1 MNEGMNDEQTPQY
14 LAGHYPSG
22 QSSEPAQAPGSGGTE
37 PSGDDRA
44 AQRPVSPGAAWYPEP
59 WVESDPARHW
69 AQQNE
74 LTPPAE
80 AAPTQP
86 IYEPPLRAYTPQTR
100 LQGPW
105 RVISAVLLALVLI
118 VGSFLAGRGL
128 TLASQNSASSQGPV
142 AVSTSG
148 SSSSGSSVS
157 SNLDAQQ
164 LQAAVVS
171 VAAKVEKSVVT
182 VHSSG
187 GSGSAIGSGEFVTSD
202 GYIATNDHVVNGFSS
217 YSVTLSDG
225 SSLSATLV
233 GEDHQDD
240 LAVLKV
246 NTSNAPAITLAD
258 SSAAKVG
265 EFVVAIGSPLGQA
278 NSKSFGIVSA
288 LNRTE
293 TEEGSSLSSSGP
305 ILTGLIQTSAAL
317 APGNSGGALVDL
329 DGKMVGM
336 PTLAA
341 TSGTGRQ
348 SSSSS
353 TIGFAIPSNRV
364 AYVANQLIHS
374 GKLTSTNQGFL
385 GVSTRAA
392 GNGFTSQGVA
402 VAGFTQDAH
411 GATPAQSAGLQ
422 VGDVIVAVNGQSIAS
437 EEDLAGAVLSRTPGT
452 KISVQ
457 VQRGGGQQT
466 IQVTLG
472 ERPTNVSA

>member
-1 MNEGMNDEQTPQY
+1 MWGPT
-14 LAGHYPSG
+14 
-22 QSSEPAQAPGSGGTE
+22 
-37 PSGDDRA
+37 RA
-44 AQRPVSPGAAWYPEP
+44 
-59 WVESDPARHW
+59 
-69 AQQNE
+69 
-74 LTPPAE
+74 
-80 AAPTQP
+80 
-86 IYEPPLRAYTPQTR
+86 
-100 LQGPW
+100 
-105 RVISAVLLALVLI
+105 ISAGLLALVLI
-118 VGSFLAGRGL
+118 IGAFLAGRGL
-128 TLASQNSASSQGPV
+128 TLAAQNNSSSSQGPV
-142 AVSTSG
+142 AVSTA
-148 SSSSGSSVS
+148 GSSVS
-157 SNLDAQQ
+157 SNLNAQQ
-164 LQAAVVS
+164 LQAAVES
-171 VAAKVEKSVVT
+171 VAQNVEKSVVT

-187 GSGSAIGSGEFVTSD
+187 GQGSAIGSGEFVTSD

-217 YSVTLSDG
+217 YSITLSDG
-225 SSLSATLV
+225 SSLNASLV

-246 NTSNAPAITLAD
+246 NTSNAPAISLAD

-265 EFVVAIGSPLGQA
+265 EFVAAIGSPLGQS
-278 NSKSFGIVSA
+278 NSVSFGVISA

-293 TEEGSSLSSSGP
+293 TEESDSFSSSSGP

-348 SSSSS
+348 ASSSS
-353 TIGFAIPSNRV
+353 TIGFAIPSNRI

-385 GVSTRAA
+385 GVSTRSA
-392 GNGFTSQGVA
+392 GNGVTSQGVL

-422 VGDVIVAVNGQSIAS
+422 VGDVITAVNGQTVSS
-437 EEDLAGAVLSRTPGT
+437 EEDLAGAVLSRAPGT

-457 VQRGGGQQT
+457 VQRGNSQQT

>member
-1 MNEGMNDEQTPQY
+1 MVP
-14 LAGHYPSG
+14 
-22 QSSEPAQAPGSGGTE
+22 PA
-37 PSGDDRA
+37 DDRA
-44 AQRPVSPGAAWYPEP
+44 AQRPVAPGANWSPAP
-59 WVESDPARHW
+59 WVESDPNRYW
-69 AQQNE
+69 TQGQE
-74 LTPPAE
+74 LMPAE

-86 IYEPPLRAYTPQTR
+86 LHDEPIRGFMPRTQ

-105 RVISAVLLALVLI
+105 RAISAALLALVLL
-118 VGSFLAGRGL
+118 VGGFFAGRGL
-128 TLASQNSASSQGPV
+128 TLAAQNNTAAQGPV
-142 AVSTSG
+142 VVSTAG
-148 SSSSGSSVS
+148 ATSGSSVS
-157 SNLDAQQ
+157 SNLNAQQ
-164 LQAAVVS
+164 LQAAVES
-171 VAAKVEKSVVT
+171 VAQKVEKSVVT

-187 GSGSAIGSGEFVTSD
+187 SAGSAIGSGEFITTD
-202 GYIATNDHVVNGFSS
+202 GYIATNDHVVNSSEFSS

-225 SSLSATLV
+225 SSLNASLV

-246 NTSNAPAITLAD
+246 NTSNAPKITLAD

-278 NSKSFGIVSA
+278 NSTSFGVVSA

-293 TEEGSSLSSSGP
+293 TEESTASSSSSGP

-329 DGKMVGM
+329 DGNMVGM

-341 TSGTGRQ
+341 TNGTGRQ
-348 SSSSS
+348 ASSSS
-353 TIGFAIPSNRV
+353 TVGFAIASNRI
-364 AYVANQLIHS
+364 AYVTNQLIHS
-374 GKLTSTNQGFL
+374 GKLTTTNQGFL

-422 VGDVIVAVNGQSIAS
+422 VGDVITAVNGQTVSS
-437 EEDLAGAVLSRTPGT
+437 EEDLAGAVLSRTPGS
-452 KISVQ
+452 KISIQ
-457 VQRGGGQQT
+457 VQRGNGQQT

>member
-1 MNEGMNDEQTPQY
+1 MNDEQTPQY
-14 LAGHYPSG
+14 PSG
-22 QSSEPAQAPGSGGTE
+22 QSSEPTQAPGSGGKV
-37 PSGDDRA
+37 PPADDRA
-44 AQRPVSPGAAWYPEP
+44 AQRPVTPGANWYPEP
-59 WVESDPARHW
+59 WVESDPTRHW
-69 AQQNE
+69 AQASD
-74 LTPPAE
+74 LTPSE

-86 IYEPPLRAYTPQTR
+86 LTDAPIRGYAPRTQLR
-100 LQGPW
+100 GPW
-105 RVISAVLLALVLI
+105 RAISAALLALALI
-118 VGSFLAGRGL
+118 VGSFLVGRGL
-128 TLASQNSASSQGPV
+128 TLSSQSNARSQGPV
-142 AVSTSG
+142 VVSTSG
-148 SSSSGSSVS
+148 ASSGSSVS

-164 LQAAVVS
+164 LQAAVES
-171 VAAKVEKSVVT
+171 VAQQVEKSVVT

-187 GSGSAIGSGEFVTSD
+187 SQGSAIGSGEFVTAD
-202 GYIATNDHVVNGFSS
+202 GYIATNDHVIDGFSS

-225 SSLSATLV
+225 SSLPATLV
-233 GEDHQDD
+233 GADQQDD

-278 NSKSFGIVSA
+278 NSKSFGVVSA

-293 TEEGSSLSSSGP
+293 TEQSDGFSSTSGP
-305 ILTGLIQTSAAL
+305 ILTGLIQTSAPL
-317 APGNSGGALVDL
+317 APGNSGGALIDL
-329 DGKMVGM
+329 NGKMVGM

-353 TIGFAIPSNRV
+353 TIGFAIASNRV

-422 VGDVIVAVNGQSIAS
+422 VGDVITGVNGQTVSS

-452 KISVQ
+452 KISVT
-457 VQRGGGQQT
+457 VQRNGGQQT

-472 ERPTNVSA
+472 ERPTSLSA

>member
-1 MNEGMNDEQTPQY
+1 MSDEQTPQ
-14 LAGHYPSG
+14 YPSG
-22 QSSEPAQAPGSGGTE
+22 QSSEPETPGSGETN
-37 PSGDDRA
+37 PPAADRA
-44 AQRPVSPGAAWYPEP
+44 PQRPASPGADWSPQP
-59 WVESDPARHW
+59 WVESDPARRW
-69 AQQNE
+69 GQANE
-74 LTPPAE
+74 LTPAG

-86 IYEPPLRAYTPQTR
+86 LDDAPLRGFMPRTH
-100 LQGPW
+100 LWGPW
-105 RVISAVLLALVLI
+105 RVILAAVLALALI
-118 VGSFLAGRGL
+118 VGAFLAGRGL
-128 TLASQNSASSQGPV
+128 TLAAQNNSAAQGPV
-142 AVSTSG
+142 VV
-148 SSSSGSSVS
+148 SSGSSVS

-164 LQAAVVS
+164 LQAAVES
-171 VAAKVEKSVVT
+171 VAQNVEKSVVT

-187 GSGSAIGSGEFVTSD
+187 SAGSAIGSGEFVTSD
-202 GYIATNDHVVNGFSS
+202 GYIATNDHGFNS

-225 SSLSATLV
+225 SSLPATLV

-246 NTSNAPAITLAD
+246 NTSNATAITLAD

-278 NSKSFGIVSA
+278 NSTSFGIVSA

-293 TEEGSSLSSSGP
+293 TEQSDSFSSTSGP
-305 ILTGLIQTSAAL
+305 ILTGLIQTSAPL
-317 APGNSGGALVDL
+317 APGNSGGALIDL

-341 TSGTGRQ
+341 SSGTGRQ

-353 TIGFAIPSNRV
+353 TIGFAIPSNRI
-364 AYVANQLIHS
+364 AYVSNQLIHG

-385 GVSTRAA
+385 GVSTRSA

-422 VGDVIVAVNGQSIAS
+422 VGDVIIAVNGQTISS

-452 KISVQ
+452 KISIQ
-457 VQRGGGQQT
+457 VQRGNGQQT
-466 IQVTLG
+466 FQVTLG

>member
-1 MNEGMNDEQTPQY
+1 M
-14 LAGHYPSG
+14 
-22 QSSEPAQAPGSGGTE
+22 APRVQFQG
-37 PSGDDRA
+37 
-44 AQRPVSPGAAWYPEP
+44 
-59 WVESDPARHW
+59 PAR
-69 AQQNE
+69 A
-74 LTPPAE
+74 
-80 AAPTQP
+80 
-86 IYEPPLRAYTPQTR
+86 
-100 LQGPW
+100 
-105 RVISAVLLALVLI
+105 ISAGLLALVLI
-118 VGSFLAGRGL
+118 VGAFLAGRGL
-128 TLASQNSASSQGPV
+128 ASQNNGTNSQGPV

-148 SSSSGSSVS
+148 ASSGSSVS
-157 SNLDAQQ
+157 SNLNAEQ

-171 VAAKVEKSVVT
+171 VADKVEKSVVT

-187 GSGSAIGSGEFVTSD
+187 SAGSAIGSGEFVTSD
-202 GYIATNDHVVNGFSS
+202 GYIATNNHVVDGFSS

-225 SSLSATLV
+225 TNLNATLV
-233 GEDHQDD
+233 GEDLQDD

-265 EFVVAIGSPLGQA
+265 EFVVAIGSPLGQS
-278 NSKSFGIVSA
+278 NTKSFGIVSA

-293 TEEGSSLSSSGP
+293 TEESDNFSSGP
-305 ILTGLIQTSAAL
+305 ILTGLIQTSAPL

-348 SSSSS
+348 SNSSS
-353 TIGFAIPSNRV
+353 TIGFAISSNRV
-364 AYVANQLIHS
+364 AYVVNQLIHS

-422 VGDVIVAVNGQSIAS
+422 VGDVIVAVNGQTITS

-452 KISVQ
+452 KISVE
-457 VQRGGGQQT
+457 VQRSGGQQT

>member
-1 MNEGMNDEQTPQY
+1 MNDEQTPQY
-14 LAGHYPSG
+14 PSG
-22 QSSEPAQAPGSGGTE
+22 QSYDPTQTPGTGGTV
-37 PSGDDRA
+37 PPADDRA
-44 AQRPVSPGAAWYPEP
+44 AQRPVTPGANWSPEP

-69 AQQNE
+69 TQGNE
-74 LTPPAE
+74 LTPSE

-86 IYEPPLRAYTPQTR
+86 LYEPPLRGAMPQTR

-105 RVISAVLLALVLI
+105 RIITAALLALVLI
-118 VGSFLAGRGL
+118 AGSFLVGRGL
-128 TLASQNSASSQGPV
+128 TLATQHNPSSSQGPV
-142 AVSTSG
+142 AVSTA
-148 SSSSGSSVS
+148 GSSVS
-157 SNLDAQQ
+157 SNLNAQQ
-164 LQAAVVS
+164 LQAAVES
-171 VAAKVEKSVVT
+171 VARNVEKSVVT

-187 GSGSAIGSGEFVTSD
+187 SQGSAIGSGEFVTSD
-202 GYIATNDHVVNGFSS
+202 GYIATNDHVVNGFNS

-225 SSLSATLV
+225 SSLNASLV

-246 NTSNAPAITLAD
+246 NSSNTPAITLAD
-258 SSAAKVG
+258 SSAAQVG
-265 EFVVAIGSPLGQA
+265 EFVSAIGSPLGQS
-278 NSKSFGIVSA
+278 NSVSFGVISA

-293 TEEGSSLSSSGP
+293 TEESDSVSSSSGP

-348 SSSSS
+348 ASSSS
-353 TIGFAIPSNRV
+353 TVGFAIASNRI

-411 GATPAQSAGLQ
+411 GANPAQSAGLQ
-422 VGDVIVAVNGQSIAS
+422 VGDVITAVNGQTVSS

-457 VQRGGGQQT
+457 VQRGNGQQT
-466 IQVTLG
+466 FQVTLG

>member
-1 MNEGMNDEQTPQY
+1 VNDEQTPQY
-14 LAGHYPSG
+14 PAGQYPSG
-22 QSSEPAQAPGSGGTE
+22 QSFEPAQTPGSGGTT
-37 PSGDDRA
+37 PPADDRA
-44 AQRPVSPGAAWYPEP
+44 AQRPIAPGAGWTPEP

-69 AQQNE
+69 AQGSE
-74 LTPPAE
+74 LAPAE
-80 AAPTQP
+80 SAPTQP
-86 IYEPPLRAYTPQTR
+86 LYEPPLRATTPGVQLR
-100 LQGPW
+100 GPA
-105 RVISAVLLALVLI
+105 RAISAGLLALVLI
-118 VGSFLAGRGL
+118 VGAFLAGRGL
-128 TLASQNSASSQGPV
+128 TLAAQNNASTSQGPV
-142 AVSTSG
+142 VVSTSG
-148 SSSSGSSVS
+148 ASTGSSVS
-157 SNLDAQQ
+157 SNLNAEQ

-171 VAAKVEKSVVT
+171 VADKVEESVVT

-187 GSGSAIGSGEFVTSD
+187 SAGSAIGSGEFVTSD
-202 GYIATNDHVVNGFSS
+202 GYIATNNHVVDGFSS

-225 SSLSATLV
+225 TNLNATLV
-233 GEDHQDD
+233 GEDPQDD

-265 EFVVAIGSPLGQA
+265 EFVVAIGSPLGQS
-278 NSKSFGIVSA
+278 NTKTFGIVSA

-293 TEEGSSLSSSGP
+293 TEESDTSLSAGP

-348 SSSSS
+348 SNSSS

-364 AYVANQLIHS
+364 AYVVNQLIHS

-392 GNGFTSQGVA
+392 GNGFASQGVA

-411 GATPAQSAGLQ
+411 GATPAQSAGIQ
-422 VGDVIVAVNGQSIAS
+422 VGDVIVAVNGQTITS
-437 EEDLAGAVLSRTPGT
+437 EEDLAGAVLSRAPGT
-452 KISVQ
+452 KISVE
-457 VQRGGGQQT
+457 VQRGAGQQT

>member
-1 MNEGMNDEQTPQY
+1 MSDEQTPQY
-14 LAGHYPSG
+14 PAGQYPAG
-22 QSSEPAQAPGSGGTE
+22 QSSDPAQTPGSGGTT
-37 PSGDDRA
+37 PPADDRA
-44 AQRPVSPGAAWYPEP
+44 AQRPVAPGANWYPEP

-69 AQQNE
+69 AQANE
-74 LTPPAE
+74 LTPSE

-86 IYEPPLRAYTPQTR
+86 LYEPPLRGFIPRTQ
-100 LQGPW
+100 LQGPA
-105 RVISAVLLALVLI
+105 RVISAGLLALVLI
-118 VGSFLAGRGL
+118 VGAFLAGRGL
-128 TLASQNSASSQGPV
+128 TLATRNNSASQGPV
-142 AVSTSG
+142 AVSTS
-148 SSSSGSSVS
+148 SGSSVS
-157 SNLDAQQ
+157 SSLNAQQ

-171 VAAKVEKSVVT
+171 VADKVEESVVT

-187 GSGSAIGSGEFVTSD
+187 SAGSAIGSGEFVTAD
-202 GYIATNDHVVNGFSS
+202 GYIATNDHVVNSNDFSS
-217 YSVTLSDG
+217 YSVTLSNG
-225 SSLSATLV
+225 TNLPATLV
-233 GEDHQDD
+233 GEDRQDD

-258 SSAAKVG
+258 SSAAQVG

-278 NSKSFGIVSA
+278 NTKSFGIVSA

-293 TEEGSSLSSSGP
+293 TEESDSLSSTSGP
-305 ILTGLIQTSAAL
+305 ILTGLIQTSAPL

-341 TSGTGRQ
+341 TSGSGRQ

-353 TIGFAIPSNRV
+353 TIGFAIPSNRI
-364 AYVANQLIHS
+364 AYVVNQLIHS

-385 GVSTRAA
+385 GISTRAA

-422 VGDVIVAVNGQSIAS
+422 VGDVIVAVNGQAITS

-452 KISVQ
+452 KISVE
-457 VQRGGGQQT
+457 VQRGGSQQT
-466 IQVTLG
+466 IQVALG
-472 ERPTNVSA
+472 ERPANVSA

>member
-1 MNEGMNDEQTPQY
+1 VNDEQTPQY
-14 LAGHYPSG
+14 PEGQYPAG
-22 QSSEPAQAPGSGGTE
+22 QSSEPAQTPGSGGAT
-37 PSGDDRA
+37 PPADDRA
-44 AQRPVSPGAAWYPEP
+44 AQRPVAPGANWTPEP

-69 AQQNE
+69 AQGSE
-74 LTPPAE
+74 LTPAE
-80 AAPTQP
+80 SAPTQP
-86 IYEPPLRAYTPQTR
+86 LYEPPLRAATTGVQ
-100 LQGPW
+100 LQGPA
-105 RVISAVLLALVLI
+105 RAISAGLLALVLI
-118 VGSFLAGRGL
+118 VGAFLAGRGL
-128 TLASQNSASSQGPV
+128 TLAAQNNGSTSQGPV
-142 AVSTSG
+142 VVSTSG
-148 SSSSGSSVS
+148 ASSNSSVS
-157 SNLDAQQ
+157 SNLNAEQ

-171 VAAKVEKSVVT
+171 VADKVEESVVT

-187 GSGSAIGSGEFVTSD
+187 SVGSAIGSGEFVTSD
-202 GYIATNDHVVNGFSS
+202 GYIATNNHVVDGFSS

-225 SSLSATLV
+225 TNLNATLV
-233 GEDHQDD
+233 GEDPQDD

-265 EFVVAIGSPLGQA
+265 EFVVAIGSPLGQS
-278 NSKSFGIVSA
+278 NTKTFGIISA

-293 TEEGSSLSSSGP
+293 TEEGDGISSSAGP
-305 ILTGLIQTSAAL
+305 ILTGMIQTSAAL

-336 PTLAA
+336 PTLAE

-348 SSSSS
+348 SSSTS
-353 TIGFAIPSNRV
+353 TIGFAISSNRV
-364 AYVANQLIHS
+364 AYVVNQLIHS

-422 VGDVIVAVNGQSIAS
+422 VGDVIVAVNGQTITS

-452 KISVQ
+452 KISVE
-457 VQRGGGQQT
+457 VQRGNGQQT

>member
-1 MNEGMNDEQTPQY
+1 MSDEQTPQ
-14 LAGHYPSG
+14 YPSG
-22 QSSEPAQAPGSGGTE
+22 QSSEPETPGAGETN
-37 PSGDDRA
+37 PPAADRA
-44 AQRPVSPGAAWYPEP
+44 PQRPASPGADWSPQP

-69 AQQNE
+69 GQANE
-74 LTPPAE
+74 LTPAG

-86 IYEPPLRAYTPQTR
+86 LDDAPLRGFMPRTQLR
-100 LQGPW
+100 WPW
-105 RVISAVLLALVLI
+105 RVILAAVLALALI
-118 VGSFLAGRGL
+118 VGAFLAGRGL
-128 TLASQNSASSQGPV
+128 TLAAQNNSAAQGPV
-142 AVSTSG
+142 VV
-148 SSSSGSSVS
+148 SSGSSVS

-164 LQAAVVS
+164 LQAAVES
-171 VAAKVEKSVVT
+171 VAQNVEKSVVT

-187 GSGSAIGSGEFVTSD
+187 SAGSAIGSGEFVTSD
-202 GYIATNDHVVNGFSS
+202 GYIATNDHVVNGFNS

-225 SSLSATLV
+225 SSLTATLV

-246 NTSNAPAITLAD
+246 NTSNATAIALAD

-278 NSKSFGIVSA
+278 NSTSFGIVSA
-288 LNRTE
+288 LNRAE
-293 TEEGSSLSSSGP
+293 TEQSDSLSSTSGP
-305 ILTGLIQTSAAL
+305 ILTGLIQTSAPL
-317 APGNSGGALVDL
+317 APGNSGGALIDL

-341 TSGTGRQ
+341 SSGTGRQ

-353 TIGFAIPSNRV
+353 TIGFAIPSNRI
-364 AYVANQLIHS
+364 AYVSNQLIHS

-385 GVSTRAA
+385 GVSTRSA

-422 VGDVIVAVNGQSIAS
+422 VGDVIIAVNGQTINS

-452 KISVQ
+452 KISIQ
-457 VQRGGGQQT
+457 VQRGNGQQT
-466 IQVTLG
+466 FQVTLG

>member
-1 MNEGMNDEQTPQY
+1 MSDEQTPQY
-14 LAGHYPSG
+14 PSR
-22 QSSEPAQAPGSGGTE
+22 QSSEPETPGSGETN
-37 PSGDDRA
+37 PPAADRA
-44 AQRPVSPGAAWYPEP
+44 PQRPASPGADWSPQP
-59 WVESDPARHW
+59 WVESDPARRW
-69 AQQNE
+69 GQANE
-74 LTPPAE
+74 LTPAG

-86 IYEPPLRAYTPQTR
+86 LDDAPLRGFMPRTQLR
-100 LQGPW
+100 GPW
-105 RVISAVLLALVLI
+105 RVILAAVLALALI
-118 VGSFLAGRGL
+118 VGAFLAGRGL
-128 TLASQNSASSQGPV
+128 TLAAQNNSAAQGPV
-142 AVSTSG
+142 VV
-148 SSSSGSSVS
+148 SSGSSVS

-164 LQAAVVS
+164 LQAAVES
-171 VAAKVEKSVVT
+171 VAQNVEKSVVT

-187 GSGSAIGSGEFVTSD
+187 SAGSAIGSGEFVTSD
-202 GYIATNDHVVNGFSS
+202 GYIATNDHVVNGFNS

-225 SSLSATLV
+225 SSLPATLV

-246 NTSNAPAITLAD
+246 NASNATAITLAD

-278 NSKSFGIVSA
+278 NSTSFGIVSA

-293 TEEGSSLSSSGP
+293 TEQSDSFSSTSGP
-305 ILTGLIQTSAAL
+305 ILTGLIQTSAPL
-317 APGNSGGALVDL
+317 APGNSGGALIDL

-341 TSGTGRQ
+341 SSGTGRQ

-353 TIGFAIPSNRV
+353 TIGFAIPSNRI
-364 AYVANQLIHS
+364 AYVSNQLIHS

-385 GVSTRAA
+385 GVSTRSA

-422 VGDVIVAVNGQSIAS
+422 VGDVIIAVNGQTISS
-437 EEDLAGAVLSRTPGT
+437 EEDLAGAVLSRPPGT
-452 KISVQ
+452 KISIQ
-457 VQRGGGQQT
+457 VQRGNGQQT
-466 IQVTLG
+466 FQVTLG